1 MENILIVPGLYGSE
15 LQHWQTWIENKLP
28 NTLRVEQEDWDN
40 PIFHLW
46 SDNVLKALMQKNGK
60 SWIIAHS
67 FGCLISIYA
76 AMKCPEKVAG
86 AMLVALANPARFNT
100 QGFVGN
106 SAYLAATGNISAQ
119 LPKQALPFPSV
130 IIASNNDPWMPLA
143 QAEQWA
149 DVWESRFINVGAA
162 GHINVASG
170 HGAWSQGLAIFNE
183 LRATQ
188 TDFLEGFITDT
199 VNLRLAHY

>member
-15 LQHWQTWIENKLP
+15 LQHWQTWIERKLT
-28 NTLRVEQEDWDN
+28 NTRRVEQADWDN

-46 SDNVLKALMQKNGK
+46 ADNVLKALEQQPCK

-86 AMLVALANPARFNT
+86 AMLVAMANPARFNT

-106 SAYLAATGNISAQ
+106 SAYLSAAGNISSQ
-119 LPKQALPFPSV
+119 LPKHALPFPSV
-130 IIASNNDPWMPLA
+130 VIASTNDPWMSFS

-149 DVWESRFINVGAA
+149 DSWESRFINVGAA

-188 TDFLEGFITDT
+188 TDYLEGCILETT
-199 VNLRLAHY
+199 HLKLAHY

>member
-1 MENILIVPGLYGSE
+1 
-15 LQHWQTWIENKLP
+15 
-28 NTLRVEQEDWDN
+28 
-40 PIFHLW
+40 
-46 SDNVLKALMQKNGK
+46 
-60 SWIIAHS
+60 
-67 FGCLISIYA
+67 
-76 AMKCPEKVAG
+76 
-86 AMLVALANPARFNT
+86 MLVALANPARFNT

-130 IIASNNDPWMPLA
+130 VIASNNDPWMPLA

-183 LRATQ
+183 LRAAQ